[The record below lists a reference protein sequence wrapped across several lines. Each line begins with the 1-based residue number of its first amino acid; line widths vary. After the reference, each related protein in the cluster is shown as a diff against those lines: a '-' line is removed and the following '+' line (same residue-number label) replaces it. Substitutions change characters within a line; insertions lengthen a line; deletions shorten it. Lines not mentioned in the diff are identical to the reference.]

1 MPTALVHRPA
11 HTIESIIDRIKLLY
25 REWFGWKQPIRV
37 VIYQGHGS
45 PGGRFTVLGRVLAGE
60 PLEEPAV
67 DAPLEENIRQMARR
81 MLSKEIAFATVT
93 CGNADQFEA
102 RCDEEGYFE
111 ISGDTDD
118 LPGDGFW
125 RPVFVQLEE
134 PKPRMQEEWGF
145 TGRCQVPTDAD
156 FGVISDIDDT
166 IMFTG
171 ATSLRTMLKTTFVDN
186 AHTRRPFPG
195 VEPFYRALHIGKEG
209 RTNPFFYVSSSPW
222 NLYDFLVSF
231 LDYHNLPQG
240 TLCLRDLG
248 IDREKLGQSAHGVHK
263 SANIDAILTAHP
275 DLNFVLVGDSGQH
288 DPEIYASA
296 VERHPG
302 RIKAIFIRDV
312 TGLKR
317 REELTHLARELK
329 AEHGVKMMLE
339 TDLLEPAKFAAR
351 KGWCDPRYV
360 DDIRA
365 AIERARDEP
374 LELPPRRVFTKQT
387 RRLLIAAGVG
397 AAVATGVILWK
408 RYQHEN

>member
-1 MPTALVHRPA
+1 MAAFSLLRDAVVRAEQLYEQLGPDRA
-11 HTIESIIDRIKLLY
+11 ESYGRLTVVPYLSHGNRD
-25 REWFGWKQPIRV
+25 RV
-37 VIYQGHGS
+37 VL
-45 PGGRFTVLGRVLAGE
+45 RGRVLADRPLGPTTRVE
-60 PLEEPAV
+60 PIARRTL
-67 DAPLEENIRQMARR
+67 RMARR
-81 MLSKEIAFATVT
+81 FFTREVPGVRLDVQVGAAHATTVT
-93 CGNADQFEA
+93 D
-102 RCDEEGYFE
+102 DEGYWHLE
-111 ISGDTDD
+111 VEGHE
-118 LPGDGFW
+118 LPADRLLHRITVTPQPN
-125 RPVFVQLEE
+125 RPVPVDVR
-134 PKPRMQEEWGF
+134 PAHVA
-145 TGRCQVPTDAD
+145 VPTDRARRL
-156 FGVISDIDDT
+156 VISDIDDT
-166 IMFTG
+166 IMHSEAFDTSRLVKRTATG
-171 ATSLRTMLKTTFVDN
+171 SAW
-186 AHTRRPFPG
+186 TRRAFPG
-195 VEPFYRALHIGKEG
+195 TAELYAGLERGPGLDEQNLVAYL
-209 RTNPFFYVSSSPW
+209 SSSAW